1 MARLT
6 IENGTATRIFFN
18 GKGVEVTESFKDKS
32 GDIQK
37 RTYTA
42 WFQEP
47 VEFDLGTTGK
57 FSGLLAVKIRD
68 WTDSAGNPVISK
80 ATGKQGQSADISLNN
95 TTFTAAS
102 AEPRKSAKPE
112 TSIGGWGNP
121 ASAISGDEPF

>member
-6 IENGTATRIFFN
+6 IDNGTATRIFFN
-18 GKGVEVTESFKDKS
+18 GKGVEITEQFKDKS

-47 VEFDLGTTGK
+47 VEFNIGATGK

-95 TTFTAAS
+95 TTFTPAG
-102 AEPRKSAKPE
+102 EVEKPAN
-112 TSIGGWGNP
+112 SIGGWGNP
-121 ASAISGDEPF
+121 AAAISGDEPF

>member
-95 TTFTAAS
+95 TTFTAAE
-102 AEPRKSAKPE
+102 AKSAKPE

-121 ASAISGDEPF
+121 AAAISGDEPF

>member
-6 IENGTATRIFFN
+6 IDNGTATRIFFN
-18 GKGVEVTESFKDKS
+18 GKGVEVTEQFKDKS
-32 GDIQK
+32 GDVQK

-47 VEFDLGTTGK
+47 VEFNLGATGK
-57 FSGLLAVKIRD
+57 FSGLIAVKIRD

-95 TTFTAAS
+95 ATFVPAGS
-102 AEPRKSAKPE
+102 EPVSKPAN
-112 TSIGGWGNP
+112 SIGGWGNP
-121 ASAISGDEPF
+121 AAAISGDEPF

>member
-6 IENGTATRIFFN
+6 IDNGTATRIFFN
-18 GKGVEVTESFKDKS
+18 GKGVEVTEQFKDKT

-47 VEFDLGTTGK
+47 VEFDLGAQGK
-57 FSGLLAVKIRD
+57 FSGLIAVKIRD

-95 TTFTAAS
+95 STFTP
-102 AEPRKSAKPE
+102 AETAKPA

-121 ASAISGDEPF
+121 AAAISGDEPF

>member
-18 GKGVEVTESFKDKS
+18 GKGVEVTEQFKDKS

-47 VEFDLGTTGK
+47 VEFDLGATGK

-95 TTFTAAS
+95 TTFTSAS
-102 AEPRKSAKPE
+102 AEPNKKPA
-112 TSIGGWGNP
+112 TAIGGWGNP
-121 ASAISGDEPF
+121 AAAISGDEPF